1 MAFTIN
7 LYSGFVKKLN
17 STKQP
22 TTVTLALSGELKN
35 ECSIEN
41 PVIEFL
47 MEGNPSNYVYA
58 YIPAFNRYYFITDW
72 KYNITTWIAYMAEDY
87 LASWKNYIGNTIA
100 YVERAAADY
109 DGNIIDNIYPTAV
122 NSDIWCDTLSFP
134 FYHPSSS
141 GCFVLGIIDSNADTE
156 GQLGGA
162 VTYYVMTPAQVKTF
176 MNYLQS
182 DTFLSDVGF
191 PSVQTITSQM
201 DQTLARAFVK
211 PIDYIVSCMWY
222 PFPYTD
228 FQTEGL
234 KQIKV
239 GYWAINTSIAEG
251 YLLHHGAI
259 VLRQCV
265 QLRNHP
271 DIVRGAYVN
280 YAPYTRIDLNIQP
293 FGNIPIDTSF
303 RALGEY
309 MHIEISMDT
318 INGKAELY
326 VTINN
331 NSANTE
337 AGRGNE
343 IIATASGVL
352 GVPIQLAQVQGDY
365 LTAMSESAQIVGD
378 IAGLF
383 TGGTIGHVANAAAAL
398 SPQIRSTGVDGSK
411 LYTIIPPII
420 RYQFLPLVEED
431 NNHLG
436 RPLMQSKTINTL
448 PGYIKCVEAHA
459 EFACYSSEKE
469 AIENYMTDGFF
480 FE

>member
-72 KYNITTWIAYMAEDY
+72 KYNITTWIAYLTEDY

-122 NSDIWCDTLSFP
+122 NSDIFCDTLSFP
-134 FYHPSSS
+134 FYQPSSS

-182 DTFLSDVGF
+182 DTFLSDAGF

-228 FQTEGL
+228 FQTHGL

-398 SPQIRSTGVDGSK
+398 APQIRSTGVDGSK

-448 PGYIKCVEAHA
+448 SGYIKCVEAHA